1 MKLDYFAVNSRHWLL
16 QQPPQRFVAK
26 FGLLNRLFLHWP
38 VTMELGPSGL
48 TLLARENDCSVNFCH
63 TARARRYS
71 NGVGQFLDSLHG
83 SYLLDRVPLRPSDWV
98 LDCGANVGEVSLALL
113 RREPSLNIVAVEPEA
128 LEADCADL
136 NLYQGRPR
144 TVRGVLWHEETTLK
158 FYSAAATADSSTI
171 EPPKYDSV
179 REVPATT
186 VDALLTL
193 MQCQRLRLLKLEAE
207 GAEPEILQGAMG
219 SLERID
225 YIAADLG
232 PERGV
237 RQEET
242 ATPVINLLLAQGF
255 EIVSMRFDRVVVL
268 FRNRRATD

>member
-186 VDALLTL
+186 VDALLTR

>member
-171 EPPKYDSV
+171 EPPKYDAV

-186 VDALLTL
+186 VDALLTR

-268 FRNRRATD
+268 FRNRRAID

>member
-1 MKLDYFAVNSRHWLL
+1 MKLDYFAVNSWHWLL

-158 FYSAAATADSSTI
+158 FYSAAASADSSTI

-186 VDALLTL
+186 VDALLTR

>member
-1 MKLDYFAVNSRHWLL
+1 MKPTYFAVKARRWLS
-16 QQPPQRFVAK
+16 QQTPKTFVAK
-26 FGLLNRLFLHWP
+26 FGLLNRFFLQWP
-38 VTMELGPSGL
+38 VSMELGSSGL
-48 TLLARENDCSVNFCH
+48 TLLAREGGCSVNFCH
-63 TARARRYS
+63 TGRARRYS
-71 NGVGQFLDSLHG
+71 KGVGNCLDGLHR

-98 LDCGANVGEVSLALL
+98 LDCGANIGEVSLSLL
-113 RREPSLNIVAVEPEA
+113 RREPSLNIVAVEPET

-136 NLYQGRPR
+136 NLYEGRPK

-186 VDALLTL
+186 VDALLTR

-207 GAEPEILQGAMG
+207 GAEPEILRGAMG

-242 ATPVINLLLAQGF
+242 ATPVINLLLARGF
-255 EIVSMRFDRVVVL
+255 EIVGMRFDRVVVL
-268 FRNRRATD
+268 FRNRHATD

>member
-1 MKLDYFAVNSRHWLL
+1 
-16 QQPPQRFVAK
+16 
-26 FGLLNRLFLHWP
+26 
-38 VTMELGPSGL
+38 MELGPSGL

-171 EPPKYDSV
+171 EPLKYDSV

-186 VDALLTL
+186 VDALLTR

>member
-1 MKLDYFAVNSRHWLL
+1 
-16 QQPPQRFVAK
+16 
-26 FGLLNRLFLHWP
+26 
-38 VTMELGPSGL
+38 MELGPSGL

-171 EPPKYDSV
+171 EPPKYDAV

-186 VDALLTL
+186 VDALLTR

-242 ATPVINLLLAQGF
+242 ATPVINLLLARGF

-268 FRNRRATD
+268 FRNRRAID

>member
-179 REVPATT
+179 REISATT
-186 VDALLTL
+186 VDALLNR

-268 FRNRRATD
+268 FRNRRAID

>member
-171 EPPKYDSV
+171 EPPKYDAV

-186 VDALLTL
+186 VDALLTR

-242 ATPVINLLLAQGF
+242 ATPVINLLLARGF

-268 FRNRRATD
+268 FRNRRAID

>member
-171 EPPKYDSV
+171 EPPKYDAV

-186 VDALLTL
+186 VDALLTR

>member
-158 FYSAAATADSSTI
+158 FYSAAASADSSTI

-186 VDALLTL
+186 VDALLTR